1 MSQRDEGKA
10 EAVTGR
16 ESARGSARRL
26 AGRIRAARHNALPLP
41 KDRDDPR
48 RLVSSPVFVLSSI
61 RSGSTLLR
69 VVLNSHSQICAPHE
83 LHLAKLKVQVEGDNL
98 KSAMRELELTPRGLE
113 NLLWDRILHLELV
126 RSGKSIVVDKT
137 PQNTLNWQRLRR
149 NWPQARYI
157 FLLRHPVR
165 VVESMVRAWPN
176 DPLEQHYRKAEEY
189 AVALRDAVQRLPGIE
204 VRYEDLT
211 TNPERVTRE
220 ICTYLQV
227 PWEQAMVRYGEHDHG
242 RFVGRLG
249 DWSSAIKSGSIKAA
263 KPAPRP
269 DEIPAELQNACKVL
283 GYL

>member
-1 MSQRDEGKA
+1 
-10 EAVTGR
+10 VTGWD
-16 ESARGSARRL
+16 SARASARRL
-26 AGRIRAARHNALPLP
+26 AGRARTATRNALPLP
-41 KDRDDPR
+41 VDRDDPR
-48 RLVSSPVFVLSSI
+48 RLVTSPVFLLSSI

-83 LHLAKLKVQVEGDNL
+83 LHLAKLKVHLEADNL
-98 KSAMRELELTPRGLE
+98 KVAMRELELTPRGLE

-137 PQNTLNWQRLRR
+137 PQNTLNWQRLKR

-165 VVESMVRAWPN
+165 VVESMVKAWPN
-176 DPLEQHYRKAEEY
+176 DPLEQHYRKADEY
-189 AVALRDAVQRLPGIE
+189 ATALSVASRRLPGVS

-211 TNPERVTRE
+211 NEPERITRE

-227 PWEQAMVRYGEHDHG
+227 PWEPAMIRYGDKDHG

-249 DWSSAIKSGSIKAA
+249 DWSSAIKSGAIQPA
-263 KPAPRP
+263 KRAPTPEEIP
-269 DEIPAELQNACKVL
+269 DELKNACKVL
-283 GYL
+283 GYV